1 MGPDETDALLERASR
16 LLETGKAA
24 ACLECLDAL
33 RGDQLEGDDHVEWAS
48 LRAWALTELGRD
60 EEALELL
67 DGALAEFPDSS
78 RLLGTLGVV
87 LSNGEDLEDACDVL
101 ERAVDVNPRDEVAL
115 ANLALVCEKLRDYP
129 RAAELYDQALSLGAD
144 IDWVLQRKAAVLTE
158 CGRYAD
164 AKATAKR
171 YLSLVP
177 EDAAQW
183 IALGILHSDD
193 EEYKDAFSCYRT
205 AEELD
210 PQSASLRL
218 NWGVTAVRAQDL
230 EMAYAQLAQL
240 KDIEPRSTRW
250 WLLRAFI
257 LEEEGSIEKAR
268 EIYERALK
276 RKTTDRAELSY
287 VLEMAMDFY
296 SRQRSRRACAGLL
309 KRAYREN
316 ACSVELCEA
325 YREAIGTY
333 VERAQWFSVAVE
345 AEYRDGLVEVRD
357 RHDPPDRLCTH
368 FVRDFQV
375 IARNHDEALSLVM
388 GLVRSMG
395 ESNATVREFTGRER
409 VEDTYTGI
417 YEVAAESFVYAD
429 EAQE

>member
-1 MGPDETDALLERASR
+1 MGPEETDALLERAGR
-16 LLETGKAA
+16 LLEAGKAA
-24 ACLECLDAL
+24 ACLECLDGL
-33 RGDQLEGDDHVEWAS
+33 VGGLLEGEDQVEWAS

-87 LSNGEDLEDACDVL
+87 LSNGEDLEDACEAL

-115 ANLALVCEKLRDYP
+115 ANLALVYEKLRDYP
-129 RAAELYDQALSLGAD
+129 RAADLYDRALNLGAD

-158 CGRYAD
+158 DGRYAD

-193 EEYKDAFSCYRT
+193 EEYDEAFSCYQA
-205 AEELD
+205 AEKLE
-210 PQSASLRL
+210 PESASLRL

-230 EMAYAQLAQL
+230 EMAYRQLAHL
-240 KDIEPRSTRW
+240 KEIEPRSTRW

-257 LEEEGSIEKAR
+257 FEEEGALDKAQQ
-268 EIYERALK
+268 IYERALR
-276 RKTTDRAELSY
+276 RKIADRAELTY
-287 VLEMAMDFY
+287 VLEMAMDFF
-296 SRQRSRRACAGLL
+296 SRQRAAEACAALL
-309 KRAYREN
+309 KRAYMAN
-316 ACSVELCEA
+316 ACTVELCEA
-325 YREAIGTY
+325 YREAVGEY

-345 AEYRDGLVEVRD
+345 ADYRGGLVEVRD
-357 RHDPPDRLCTH
+357 RYDSPDQLYTR

-375 IARNHDEALSLVM
+375 IARNHDEALSLVTD
-388 GLVRSMG
+388 LTRAMG
-395 ESNATVREFTGRER
+395 ESNATVREFTGREH
-409 VEDTYTGI
+409 VADTHTGI

-429 EAQE
+429 DDEQ